1 LQVAVE
7 TIVEVGDAKEMIC
20 EAAEMKNVD
29 LLVLGSHS
37 RGPIQR
43 LFLGSVSNY
52 CVHHSKRPVLVV
64 KNQG

>member
-7 TIVEVGDAKEMIC
+7 TIVGVGDAKEVIC
-20 EAAEMKNVD
+20 EAAEKKNVD

-43 LFLGSVSNY
+43 YIS
-52 CVHHSKRPVLVV
+52 
-64 KNQG
+64 